1 MSGYSPTD
9 VAGGRGD
16 RQLLAGQ
23 PPSFKTNVNRQKTKR
38 WVNAKSY
45 SYDGDEWG
53 DSDEYADEEPVAP
66 LATVPDEAEPA
77 SPLDTQEN
85 KQNIQANVPA
95 QRRADHSDSS
105 KPLLFIRPADIYK
118 RMEEERQKQNK
129 KEEDQGSTSGTPV
142 DASNAAQVAVPADSA
157 SKLPVPAESPQVQQN
172 PDSGRLPL
180 HSPENRPQLSE
191 QRKPASPTLPVE
203 KPVAGPADES
213 IGGASTSQGRDSHQP
228 IEEKQE
234 QQQLSEGTELH
245 HNPSLGFRSVVHQAF
260 DEPPETPST
269 TTSSIPRSDSAS
281 TSMISPIIQ
290 SHPSSSFGGV
300 LGPGQSSS
308 DQTPTIDEEPVGFK
322 PGHRRSLSPPN
333 SGSSP
338 AKKPIVQCTVHP
350 AKSQLGGVSIVGT
363 PEAKPTDTRGGEF
376 HASPSLTASD
386 IETPKQA
393 ATPSSIPESAPT
405 APTKGARPP
414 SPTSRHALQQPTHP
428 PPPAPQRDE
437 NARMPPALN
446 VGGGE
451 KRISQVQYYHP
462 ASQNV
467 SPSSPDNVSP
477 GVHDRLRDE
486 IMQSLS
492 PHVSITLQ
500 AQDKAAVGSN
510 SIVAATSDKPPLETL
525 HTTIL
530 NPQQPPQSPDMQ
542 TSHAAPVFSD
552 RGPDYNSGLAGQNE
566 PAMTLKKRFSW
577 EESSIED
584 NNQEPP
590 ELQQLTINPAMA
602 PDITRESV
610 GERTPT
616 GPERVSGDLNGQQ
629 AERSPDTD
637 PSQAAVAPS
646 PTARAEVSPS
656 QNLTEYETPSVQP
669 HDNLP
674 IQPASAGGSPSIPAE
689 LQSAAQLPA
698 IQDHRLLGFRQ
709 IMAIDK
715 PNEKI
720 KTFERTRKQ
729 FADMDTGLSSWINA
743 TTSSNPDHADLAQR
757 NGLLPPGTTFG
768 HRPSASRNKFP
779 KLTSLGN
786 LSLQTSHN
794 EGSPTTPPTTAGG
807 HTRHASGANQFSTK
821 INTQQVQAK
830 GKDLLHSA
838 GVLGGKAGG
847 AAKGLFAKGRS
858 KFRNSTST
866 DKVDT

>member
-1 MSGYSPTD
+1 MIGMEWND
-9 VAGGRGD
+9 GRGD
-16 RQLLAGQ
+16 RQLPTEQ
-23 PPSFKTNVNRQKTKR
+23 PPSFKTNVYRQKTKR

-53 DSDEYADEEPVAP
+53 DSDEYASEEPVAP

-77 SPLDTQEN
+77 SPLDTQES
-85 KQNIQANVPA
+85 KQNMQANVPA
-95 QRRADHSDSS
+95 QRHADPSDSS
-105 KPLLFIRPADIYK
+105 KPLPFIRPADIYK
-118 RMEEERQKQNK
+118 RMEEERQKQNM
-129 KEEDQGSTSGTPV
+129 KEVDQGTASGTLV

-157 SKLPVPAESPQVQQN
+157 SKLPIPTESPQVQQN
-172 PDSGRLPL
+172 PDHSRGLPL
-180 HSPENRPQLSE
+180 HSTENRPHLSE
-191 QRKPASPTLPVE
+191 ERKPASPTPPVE
-203 KPVAGPADES
+203 KPVARPADES
-213 IGGASTSQGRDSHQP
+213 MGDASTSQGRDSYQP
-228 IEEKQE
+228 IEEKRE
-234 QQQLSEGTELH
+234 QQPQPEDTELQ

-260 DEPPETPST
+260 DAPPETPST
-269 TTSSIPRSDSAS
+269 TTSSILRSDSAS

-290 SHPSSSFGGV
+290 SHPSSSVGDV

-308 DQTPTIDEEPVGFK
+308 DQTPTIDEEPADFK

-338 AKKPIVQCTVHP
+338 ARKPVVQCTVHP
-350 AKSQLGGVSIVGT
+350 AKSQLGGVSTVGT
-363 PEAKPTDTRGGEF
+363 PDTKPTDTRDGEG
-376 HASPSLTASD
+376 HTLPSPTASD

-393 ATPSSIPESAPT
+393 ATQSSIPESAPT
-405 APTKGARPP
+405 VPNTDARPP
-414 SPTSRHALQQPTHP
+414 SPTSPHALQQPTHP
-428 PPPAPQRDE
+428 PPPAPQQDE
-437 NARMPPALN
+437 SAHMPPALN

-451 KRISQVQYYHP
+451 KRLSQVQYDHP
-462 ASQNV
+462 ASENV
-467 SPSSPDNVSP
+467 SPSSPENASP
-477 GVHDRLRDE
+477 GDHDRLRDE

-492 PHVSITLQ
+492 PHVSITPH
-500 AQDKAAVGSN
+500 AQEKSTVGSN
-510 SIVAATSDKPPLETL
+510 SIVAATSDKPPLEGL

-530 NPQQPPQSPDMQ
+530 NPDQPPQSPDMQ
-542 TSHAAPVFSD
+542 TSHAAPVSSD
-552 RGPDYNSGLAGQNE
+552 HSPDYSSGLAGQNE
-566 PAMTLKKRFSW
+566 PAKTLKKRFSW
-577 EESSIED
+577 EESSVED

-602 PDITRESV
+602 PDIIRESV

-616 GPERVSGDLNGQQ
+616 GPERVSGDLNEQQ
-629 AERSPDTD
+629 AERSPDTN
-637 PSQAAVAPS
+637 PSQAD
-646 PTARAEVSPS
+646 RAEVSPS

-674 IQPASAGGSPSIPAE
+674 IQPASAGGSPITPAE
-689 LQSAAQLPA
+689 PQSATQLPA
-698 IQDHRLLGFRQ
+698 IQDHKLLGFRQ
-709 IMAIDK
+709 IMAIEK
-715 PNEKI
+715 PDEKI

-743 TTSSNPDHADLAQR
+743 TTSSNPEHADLARR
-757 NGLLPPGTTFG
+757 NGLLPPGTTFA
-768 HRPSASRNKFP
+768 HRPSPSRNKFP

-786 LSLQTSHN
+786 LSLQTSHH
-794 EGSPTTPPTTAGG
+794 EASPTTPPTTAGG
-807 HTRHASGANQFSTK
+807 HTRHASTANQFSTK